1 MNDGAIIAVVAIVF
15 GSLVVIFRT
24 IVTAVTGGRDRS
36 SRDSAKD
43 TGEMHSQRELFDLAM
58 RLQSRVETLE
68 RLLDGTQPEWRG
80 KP

>member
-24 IVTAVTGGRDRS
+24 IVTAVTGGRDRN
-36 SRDSAKD
+36 RDSAKD
-43 TGEMHSQRELFDLAM
+43 TGESHSQRELFDLAM

-68 RLLDGTQPEWRG
+68 RLLDSAQPEWRG